1 MLLRQRLLAHHADP
15 GRTQLKVPPTQ
26 PLARTWADAARLTAV
41 YSLSVRLGLSRKA
54 AGGRKRPLE
63 TSGATPQRRQRG
75 RLRSIA
81 SCSCRSIESRLSL
94 YFGSRQRADRILAL
108 HGLVDRGDGS
118 LI

>member
-54 AGGRKRPLE
+54 AGGRKRPHW
-63 TSGATPQRRQRG
+63 S
-75 RLRSIA
+75 
-81 SCSCRSIESRLSL
+81 
-94 YFGSRQRADRILAL
+94 
-108 HGLVDRGDGS
+108 S
-118 LI
+118 LILRHTSRPGPRNATTSVAKGLSRGEQHRARPTTTA

>member
-54 AGGRKRPLE
+54 AGGRKLPDCRRDNARSRRPYSKSHRSLKVPTIRNPLGGSE
-63 TSGATPQRRQRG
+63 AAEGG
-75 RLRSIA
+75 RLRPA
-81 SCSCRSIESRLSL
+81 
-94 YFGSRQRADRILAL
+94 
-108 HGLVDRGDGS
+108 
-118 LI
+118 

>member
-54 AGGRKRPLE
+54 AGGRTRPLDRR
-63 TSGATPQRRQRG
+63 SGRG
-75 RLRSIA
+75 L
-81 SCSCRSIESRLSL
+81 
-94 YFGSRQRADRILAL
+94 
-108 HGLVDRGDGS
+108 
-118 LI
+118 